1 MTLRSRLLRL
11 GLPAFLAAAGA
22 GIGVHEGLP
31 KPVAGMYPVYGD
43 VGGVATWCYGQTGTP
58 QKGQYSLAEC
68 DQLLAKD
75 VAARWSRIAG
85 SIPEEAPDSVKA
97 SMLSIAY
104 HVGVTG
110 WKHPVFLKPLA
121 AHDWRGTCNAIVA
134 PWPGKHGI
142 AKGFKATVKGKPHKG
157 LENRRAEEYRE
168 CVKDL

>member
-22 GIGVHEGLP
+22 SIGLHEGLP

-121 AHDWRGTCNAIVA
+121 ARDWRGACNAIVA
-134 PWPGKHGI
+134 QWQGKHGVS
-142 AKGFKATVKGKPHKG
+142 KGFKATVRGVPHKG
-157 LENRRAEEYRE
+157 LENRRAEEYRL

>member
-31 KPVAGMYPVYGD
+31 KPVAGVYPVYGD

-68 DQLLAKD
+68 DQLLAAD

-121 AHDWRGTCNAIVA
+121 AHDWRGTCTAIVA
-134 PWPGKHGI
+134 PWQGKHGI
-142 AKGFKATVKGKPHKG
+142 AKGFKATVKGKPHRG